1 MLQTFLVS
9 QFYTYLMVFV
19 RLGATFLIMPTM
31 GETFVST
38 RIRLLFGVMVALAVT
53 PAVGGTLP
61 PEPAQP
67 ADMAVLIIGEALI
80 GIFIG
85 TIARTMMGAL
95 ETAGS
100 LIANHVGLSSAQA
113 FNPAMSQQTTVVN
126 SILGILGILLL
137 FATDMHHMLILAA
150 VRSYGLF
157 PPGGAMPLGD
167 FTEHLTRIFSES
179 FSIGLQMSA
188 PFVVIGLLFFLGM
201 GLVARLVP
209 SIQVFFVTQPLQI
222 ALGLLLLGGSLSGLM
237 VYWLRAFQGQMMPFL
252 SS

>member
-1 MLQTFLVS
+1 MLQTVLVS
-9 QFYTYLMVFV
+9 QFYTYLLVFV
-19 RLGATFLIMPTM
+19 RLGAAFLIMPTV
-31 GETFVST
+31 GETFVSS
-38 RIRLLFGVMVALAVT
+38 RIRLLFGLIVAVAVT
-53 PAVGGTLP
+53 PAVGATLP

-67 ADMAVLIIGEALI
+67 ADLAVLIIGEVLI
-80 GIFIG
+80 GLFIG
-85 TIARTMMGAL
+85 TIARTLMGAL

-100 LIANHVGLSSAQA
+100 LIANQVGLASAQA

-157 PPGGAMPLGD
+157 PPGGAIPLGD

-209 SIQVFFVTQPLQI
+209 SLQIFFLTQPLQI
-222 ALGLLLLGGSLSGLM
+222 ALGLLLLGSSLSGLM
-237 VYWLRAFQGQMMPFL
+237 IYWLRAFQGQMMPFL